1 MKKTTYIEGLKLV
14 YSDRVI
20 DRSGVD
26 RANRQDR
33 VEADA
38 QANAQ
43 TNAQAGTGPAGEADC
58 INAGLDERGLWHT
71 PNPELICLD
80 DHRSMSWIGL
90 RNGCILGAAF
100 WVGVVL
106 VVWLATR

>member
-14 YSDRVI
+14 YSDQVI
-20 DRSGVD
+20 DCRGVA
-26 RANRQDR
+26 RANRQNQA
-33 VEADA
+33 EALKPITEDEHMDLA
-38 QANAQ
+38 ESVASELLQR
-43 TNAQAGTGPAGEADC
+43 
-58 INAGLDERGLWHT
+58 GLDERGLWHT

-100 WVGVVL
+100 GAGVVL
-106 VVWLATR
+106 VVWLAT